1 MAVALGVAP
10 PVEVI
15 VGVAVAL
22 LVAVAVTDGVAVED
36 GVGVGVDAGVL
47 TPLPLK
53 AILWPLF
60 FD

>member
-1 MAVALGVAP
+1 VAVAVGVAP

-15 VGVAVAL
+15 VGVGVAV
-22 LVAVAVTDGVAVED
+22 LVGVAVTDGVR
-36 GVGVGVDAGVL
+36 VGVDAGVL
-47 TPLPLK
+47 TPLPLS